1 METVLAAPE
10 CGEAR
15 LIPVCGGTSL
25 CLADGRLFLA
35 AEPPADAVW
44 DWRAEPSFRWGAWR
58 LERSFEHR
66 ADASGVEC
74 ACFDAAL
81 LPPILTV
88 GAPRP
93 GERMLPFG
101 RKTAE
106 NLHKLRIDRGVGA
119 YPPPPVLRTDSG
131 EVIWACLVRR
141 SAAAPVGEPT
151 REAVCFRCF
160 RDGE

>member
-1 METVLAAPE
+1 M
-10 CGEAR
+10 
-15 LIPVCGGTSL
+15 
-25 CLADGRLFLA
+25 
-35 AEPPADAVW
+35 
-44 DWRAEPSFRWGAWR
+44 
-58 LERSFEHR
+58 ERSFEHR

-151 REAVCFRCF
+151 REAV
-160 RDGE
+160 